1 MAHVVRGIRA
11 RAVLV
16 PMRRP
21 LATGGGTVQAAPLVL
36 VDVDAGDGLV
46 GRSYLFAYTPA
57 AAKPLALLV
66 DGMGEWLKGAALAP
80 FDLERA
86 LQKRLRLLGPQGL
99 ALMALAGIDM
109 AAWDAFAKAAGKPL
123 AAALGGAV
131 RPIPAYNS
139 NGLGLIG
146 PDRAGAEARALAEGG
161 FLSVKLRLGYATL
174 EQDLAVLDA
183 VRMALGPGIRVPV
196 DFNQCLDVAEAVRRA
211 RALDAAGVDWIEEP
225 TRADDY
231 AGHAAIARAAK
242 SPVQLGENW
251 WGPNDMAKS
260 IAAGASDLV
269 MPDAMKIG
277 GVTGW
282 LKAAAQA
289 EAAGLPMSSH
299 LYPEIS
305 AHLLAVTPTA
315 HWLEYV
321 DWAEP
326 ILSAQMARADGRA
339 TANAAPGTGL
349 AWNEDA
355 VAKFLL

>member
-1 MAHVVRGIRA
+1 MAAKIRGARA

-21 LATGGGTVQAAPLVL
+21 LATGGGAVAAAPLVL
-36 VDVDAGDGLV
+36 VDLDAGDGLV
-46 GRSYLFAYTPA
+46 GRAYLFAYTPA

-66 DGMGEWLKGAALAP
+66 EGMGQWLAGAALSP
-80 FDLERA
+80 FDLERT
-86 LQKRLRLLGPQGL
+86 LQKRLRLLGAQGL
-99 ALMALAGIDM
+99 AGMALAGLDM
-109 AAWDAFAKAAGKPL
+109 AAWDAFAVRAGVPL

-131 RPIPAYNS
+131 RPLPAYNS

-146 PDRAGAEARALAEGG
+146 ATRAGGEARELAEGG
-161 FLSVKLRLGYATL
+161 FRAVKVRLGYATL
-174 EQDLAVLDA
+174 EEDLGVLDA
-183 VRMALGPGIRVPV
+183 VRRAVGADLRLPV
-196 DFNQCLDVAEAVRRA
+196 DYNQCLDVAEAVRRA
-211 RALDAAGVDWIEEP
+211 AALDAAGVDWIEEP

-231 AGHAAIARAAK
+231 AGHAAIARAARA
-242 SPVQLGENW
+242 PVQLGENW
-251 WGPNDMAKS
+251 WGPNEMAKS
-260 IAAGASDLV
+260 LAAGASDLV

-282 LKAAAQA
+282 LAAAA
-289 EAAGLPMSSH
+289 LAGAAGLPMSSH

-326 ILSAQMARADGRA
+326 ILAAPVSLAGGMA
-339 TANAAPGTGL
+339 TANATPGSGI
-349 AWNEDA
+349 AWNEAA
-355 VAKFLL
+355 VARYAM